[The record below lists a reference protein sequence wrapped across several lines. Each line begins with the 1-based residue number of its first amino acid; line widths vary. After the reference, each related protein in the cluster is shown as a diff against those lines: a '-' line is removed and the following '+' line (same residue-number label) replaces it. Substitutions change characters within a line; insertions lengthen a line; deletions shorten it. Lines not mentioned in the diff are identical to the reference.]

1 MVLAGAAV
9 VIACSNPKPVVV
21 ANGVDP
27 SRMELDVY
35 CPSYN
40 SPVNSPSQEA
50 LFLLDT
56 ERDRAP
62 GPSGAYQG
70 SRSWY
75 SGASMWALDADAAQ
89 SRHRPGPAST
99 THLDTTASLSP
110 ADFAA
115 EIPRLSGVD
124 ARSFRVAQRC
134 PARVTGA
141 CATIGFSHVG
151 FRDDGRQAVVYMEYD
166 CGPLCADADY
176 FVLERDGADGWH
188 ITKTIG
194 VWESIALLCRAR
206 E

>member
-1 MVLAGAAV
+1 MRSVVLAGAAV

-35 CPSYN
+35 STLLHN
-40 SPVNSPSQEA
+40 WPVNSPSQEA

-56 ERDRAP
+56 NVIVHLDPAERIKAP
-62 GPSGAYQG
+62 DGI
-70 SRSWY
+70 RSFDVGHW
-75 SGASMWALDADAAQ
+75 MRDAA
-89 SRHRPGPAST
+89 SVATSTRASFQRRN
-99 THLDTTASLSP
+99 LDTGSVSLP

-134 PARVTGA
+134 PARVTEA

-151 FRDDGRQAVVYMEYD
+151 FRE
-166 CGPLCADADY
+166 
-176 FVLERDGADGWH
+176 
-188 ITKTIG
+188 
-194 VWESIALLCRAR
+194 
-206 E
+206 